1 MNETES
7 FRPTLSK
14 WRIRLHFQVRL
25 HTKFIDVDAV

>member
-1 MNETES
+1 MNETQC

-14 WRIRLHFQVRL
+14 WRIRLQVRL